1 MKRGEER
8 MTDTGQSVKYLDY
21 ENFKRIVIRNYGEG
35 SIVHGELDDRWTYHS
50 RVIDI
55 LRSAKVTRP
64 EQVLEVGTMGTQLV
78 QGADTLDYAEKWNF
92 EGLDPT
98 YWHDARMAPWPIPDK
113 QYEWLVAMRVF
124 HHLYPAQR
132 EAFQEARRVARNVVI
147 IVPRVAPQRAP
158 TDRGITPMQFY
169 RWNGGIPPMLW
180 EPVPVFGSLYVWSDR
195 EPPMLQGAFWWRA
208 GVTNAKLMV
217 KKLVRTLEK
226 LVGTR

>member
-1 MKRGEER
+1 MQGGHESV
-8 MTDTGQSVKYLDY
+8 TDARASVKYLDY
-21 ENFKRIVIRNYGEG
+21 EDFRQIVIRNYGEG

-55 LRSAKVTRP
+55 LRSANVTRP

-78 QGADTLDYAEKWNF
+78 QGADTLDYDGKWNY

-98 YWHDARMAPWPIPDK
+98 YWHDVRVVPWPIPDK

-169 RWNGGIPPMLW
+169 RWNRGIPPTLW
-180 EPVPVFGSLYVWSDR
+180 EPVPVFGSLYIWSDR
-195 EPPMLQGAFWWRA
+195 EPPMSQRAFLWRA
-208 GVTNAKLMV
+208 GVASAKLLV
-217 KKLVRTLEK
+217 KNRVRALRKLAGPR
-226 LVGTR
+226 